1 MRRFTSKALLVIV
14 LAFALFVTGAMGV
27 AAAGAKNVIVCIGD
41 GMGYGAIQ
49 ISKYALKGPSGRFAF
64 ELFPNSAIV
73 TTYSLN
79 ALVTDSA
86 AAATAIATG
95 HKTNN
100 GVIAMLPDG
109 TVLRT
114 ILEAM
119 KDAGKATGMVVTN
132 TVYDATPAGFASH
145 WNTRGG
151 SAEIAAQLLDKELDV
166 LMGGGRDQFR
176 VKGVADGKRTDGRNL
191 MGEATALGYSVVTD
205 RQGLE
210 KAAGDRILGL
220 FHPSYMNYQLDRI
233 HLGAD
238 EPTLSDMTAKA
249 LSVLKQKENGF
260 FLMIEGSR
268 IDHAAHAGDVSGV
281 VAELSDFNEAVAL
294 AYQFAI
300 ADGNTLVIV
309 TADHDTMGLSATEPF
324 DYERM
329 KQFKV
334 SPEFMALQ
342 FKKADDGKSFDP
354 ASIRQVFAEYANVT
368 DVTDADIALI
378 QSMFGRAPYLAG
390 YAVGAVL
397 SSRLNA
403 GIVSSAVQIKS
414 PSSGGHTGNPVPLFA
429 FGPGAELF
437 GGVMDNTEISPKIA
451 QAAGI
456 EF

>member
-1 MRRFTSKALLVIV
+1 MRKYSMKTLLVIV
-14 LAFALFVTGAMGV
+14 LAFALFITGAN
-27 AAAGAKNVIVCIGD
+27 GASAQGARNVIVCIGD
-41 GMGYGAIQ
+41 GMGYGALQ
-49 ISKYALKGPSGRFAF
+49 IGKYALKGADGRFAF
-64 ELFPNSAIV
+64 ELFPNVAMI

-100 GVIAMLPDG
+100 GMIAMLPDG
-109 TVLRT
+109 TVLPT

-119 KDAGKATGMVVTN
+119 QAAGKAAGMVVTN
-132 TVYDATPAGFASH
+132 TVYDATPAGFATH

-151 SAEIAAQLLDKELDV
+151 SSEIAAQLLDKELDV

-176 VKGVADGKRTDGRNL
+176 IKGVADGKRADGRNL
-191 MGEATALGYSVVTD
+191 MGEATAMGYSVVTD
-205 RQGLE
+205 REALD
-210 KAAGDRILGL
+210 KATGGRILGL
-220 FHPSYMNYQLDRI
+220 FHPSYMNYQLDRAY
-233 HLGAD
+233 LGTH
-238 EPTLSDMTAKA
+238 EPTLAEMTRKA
-249 LSVLKQKENGF
+249 LSVLREKDNGF

-268 IDHAAHAGDVSGV
+268 IDHAAHAGDLGGV
-281 VAELSDFNEAVAL
+281 IAELNDFNEAVAL

-324 DYERM
+324 DYSRM
-329 KQFKV
+329 KEFKV

-342 FKKADDGKSFDP
+342 LATTSDGKAFDP
-354 ASIRQVFAEYANVT
+354 ESIRKVFADFANVT
-368 DVTDADIALI
+368 DITDADIALI
-378 QSMFGRAPYLAG
+378 QSMFGKAPYMVG

-397 SSRLNA
+397 STRVNA

-451 QAAGI
+451 EAAGI